1 MARGNEKGRVE
12 RAIRYVRDAFFAARE
27 RHPRRGLV
35 MPGEFIALAEDT
47 GLIQPLGQWA
57 LEGAR
62 LQLAL

>member
-1 MARGNEKGRVE
+1 
-12 RAIRYVRDAFFAARE
+12 
-27 RHPRRGLV
+27 

-57 LEGAR
+57 LEGAC